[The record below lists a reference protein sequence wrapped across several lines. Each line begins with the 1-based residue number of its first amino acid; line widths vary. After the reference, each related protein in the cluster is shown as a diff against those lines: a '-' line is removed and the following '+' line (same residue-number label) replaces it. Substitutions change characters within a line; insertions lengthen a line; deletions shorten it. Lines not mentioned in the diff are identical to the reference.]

1 MTHRNAVSSAGS
13 DRRTLLALL
22 AAFTTAMLWWI
33 GIVGTITTGG
43 GGAIFLTVPALATI
57 GTIMIGHR
65 RGRPWPI
72 PTAQRQRRHR
82 NAPPLPGAS
91 HSLVI
96 LCAFTAALLW
106 WIGITGL
113 VSTGGSGAQ
122 PFLTVPTIASIGTL
136 IIALR
141 HHHGRTGSTR
151 S

>member
-22 AAFTTAMLWWI
+22 AAFATAMLWWI

-57 GTIMIGHR
+57 GTITVGHR
-65 RGRPWPI
+65 LGSHWLI
-72 PTAQRQRRHR
+72 PTGQRQRRHR
-82 NAPPLPGAS
+82 NAILPGAPY
-91 HSLVI
+91 LVVT
-96 LCAFTAALLW
+96 LCAFTTALLW

-113 VSTGGSGAQ
+113 VNSGGSGAQ
-122 PFLTVPTIASIGTL
+122 IFLTVPAIASTGTL

-141 HHHGRTGSTR
+141 HRPGRTSSTR

>member
-1 MTHRNAVSSAGS
+1 MTHRNAASSAGS
-13 DRRTLLALL
+13 DSRTLLALL
-22 AAFTTAMLWWI
+22 AAFTTALLWWI

-57 GTIMIGHR
+57 GTIMIGNRLR
-65 RGRPWPI
+65 RHWLI
-72 PTAQRQRRHR
+72 PMGQRQRRHR
-82 NAPPLPGAS
+82 NAPPPGAPYS
-91 HSLVI
+91 VVI
-96 LCAFTAALLW
+96 LSAFTTALLW

-113 VSTGGSGAQ
+113 VNTGGSGAQ

-141 HHHGRTGSTR
+141 HRHGRTSSTR

>member
-1 MTHRNAVSSAGS
+1 MTHRNAASSAGP
-13 DRRTLLALL
+13 DRRTLHTLL

-43 GGAIFLTVPALATI
+43 GGAIFLTVPTLATI

-65 RGRPWPI
+65 HGRHWPI

-82 NAPPLPGAS
+82 NAPLPAAP
-91 HSLVI
+91 HSVVI
-96 LCAFTAALLW
+96 LCAFTTALLW
-106 WIGITGL
+106 WICITGL
-113 VSTGGSGAQ
+113 VNTGGTGAQ
-122 PFLTVPTIASIGTL
+122 PFLTVPTIASLGTL

-141 HHHGRTGSTR
+141 HRHGRTSSTR

>member
-13 DRRTLLALL
+13 DSRTLLALL
-22 AAFTTAMLWWI
+22 AAFTAAMLWWI

-65 RGRPWPI
+65 HRRYWPI

-82 NAPPLPGAS
+82 NAPLPGAPYS
-91 HSLVI
+91 VVI
-96 LCAFTAALLW
+96 LCAFTTALLW

-113 VSTGGSGAQ
+113 VNTGGSGAQ

-141 HHHGRTGSTR
+141 HHHGRTSSTR